1 MGAVRGVSGVARK
14 KVSAVRR
21 SVRGPVVVVRASLS
35 RKQGLWI
42 QGDNV
47 KVPSYLDGSLPGDFG
62 YVMPQEKHTHTHAR
76 ARAIQKSCVYLLI
89 NIYICMCVVGGRGR
103 DIYK

>member
-62 YVMPQEKHTHTHAR
+62 YVMPQEKHTHTHTR
-76 ARAIQKSCVYLLI
+76 ARACNTEIMCIFTYKY
-89 NIYICMCVVGGRGR
+89 IYMYVCCRGKGKR
-103 DIYK
+103 YI

>member
-62 YVMPQEKHTHTHAR
+62 YVMPQEKHTHTHSHTHTR
-76 ARAIQKSCVYLLI
+76 ARVQYRNHVY
-89 NIYICMCVVGGRGR
+89 IYL
-103 DIYK
+103 

>member
-1 MGAVRGVSGVARK
+1 MARK

-62 YVMPQEKHTHTHAR
+62 YVMPQEKHTHTHTR
-76 ARAIQKSCVYLLI
+76 ARACNTEIMCIFTYKY
-89 NIYICMCVVGGRGR
+89 IYMYVCCRGKGKR
-103 DIYK
+103 YI